1 MRQIKTSKITQ
12 TIKDL
17 LLKANYELNADVLKA
32 LRKAYRAETSSIAK
46 KILGQILENVRIAR
60 KDKLPICQDTGLVTV
75 FLEIGQDVHITGG
88 SIEASVNQAVRTAY
102 LDLRKSVLDGPLSRK
117 NTGDNTPAIIHTKII
132 PGNKIKIGVMA
143 KGGGAENSSAL
154 KMFLPTASKEDIIKF
169 VVGLVKEKGANACP
183 PLIIGVGMGGN
194 FNRSAYLAKLSLR
207 KKIGKSGPLEREI
220 LNKVNQT
227 GLGPMGLGGKTTA
240 LAVHILTEPC
250 HIASLP
256 VAVNLECHAHRYK
269 EAVL

>member
-1 MRQIKTSKITQ
+1 MREIKTSKITQ

-17 LLKANYELNADVLKA
+17 LVKANYELNQDILAAIKKA
-32 LRKAYRAETSSIAK
+32 QRAETSRIAK
-46 KILGQILENVRIAR
+46 KILGQIIENARIAR

-88 SIEASVNQAVRTAY
+88 ALESAVDQAVRTAY
-102 LDLRKSVLDGPLSRK
+102 KDLRKSVLDGPLSRK
-117 NTGDNTPAIIHTKII
+117 NTGDNTPAIIHTKIV
-132 PGNKIKIGVMA
+132 PGSRIKIGVMP

-154 KMFLPTASKEDIIKF
+154 KMFLPTAPKEEIIRF
-169 VVGLVKEKGANACP
+169 VVDLVKEKGANACP
-183 PLIIGVGMGGN
+183 PLIIGIGMGGN

-207 KKIGKSGPLEREI
+207 KKIGKSSPLEREI
-220 LNKVNQT
+220 LNKVNKT

-269 EAVL
+269 EAVI